1 MQKLNERIAVWGT
14 KLFGSMWVF
23 YIFFIWGLLGLIP
36 SLSEHLRN
44 IILLISSA
52 WIQLWALPLIAV
64 GNNVLSR
71 TSEKRANEDHRL
83 IKENFNLMMKEIMI
97 NRENNKEIHRL
108 LKLLHEKLSDETR

>member
-1 MQKLNERIAVWGT
+1 MKKLNERIAVWGT

-64 GNNVLSR
+64 GNNVLNR
-71 TSEKRANEDHRL
+71 TSERHADEVRRL
-83 IKENFNLMMKEIMI
+83 VKEEFTLMKKEIMI

-108 LKLLHEKLSDETR
+108 LQLLHEKLNK